1 VKRLKRK
8 PEPLGDSTDDPVGN
22 ARKAAVRL
30 LARREHSA
38 RELQAKLT
46 ARGIEPDA
54 ALEAV
59 ADLGREGLQSDAR
72 FAEMYVRSRA
82 ERGYG
87 PVRIGAELGER
98 GVGDELIRAHLDE
111 AGYDWRARAEQVR
124 RKRFG
129 ARLPQDWRERSRQA
143 RFLQYRGFGAEH
155 LRGLLDGRAES

>member
-8 PEPLGDSTDDPVGN
+8 PEELGDSTDDPVGS
-22 ARKAAVRL
+22 AREAAVRL

-46 ARGIEPDA
+46 ARGIALQA

-72 FAEMYVRSRA
+72 FAETYVRSRV

-98 GVGDELIRAHLDE
+98 GVGDELIREHLDE
-111 AGYDWRARAEQVR
+111 AGYDWRTRAEQVR

-129 ARLPQDWRERSRQA
+129 ARLPQDWKERSRQA
-143 RFLQYRGFGAEH
+143 RFLQYRGFSAEQ
-155 LRGLLDGRAES
+155 LRALLDGPSES